1 MGGISYWNVSKNKTQ
16 SERKSQVTMIT
27 PDFSG
32 KPSYAVTDAVTE
44 LLRVH
49 GKASDRYRS

>member
-1 MGGISYWNVSKNKTQ
+1 M
-16 SERKSQVTMIT
+16 TMIT

-32 KPSYAVTDAVTE
+32 KPTYAVTDAVTE

-49 GKASDRYRS
+49 GKASHRYRS